1 MVIFIILSIKAAFFF
16 CFPRDHNFGSTMQ
29 PYVSQKS
36 QVLFSG
42 LFGGTF
48 MCCTVQQDSGYST
61 GRLGSEW
68 RFSYRV
74 QPVWAVVMAVG
85 CFLSQLWAAVHLRL
99 CVCVGKTGYCC
110 AADLKTNRLCRTR
123 RAWHRTRGSFSFIY
137 SLTIYSSVNVEAA
150 QTSFWQSLT
159 AEGKYGLGVKK

>member
-36 QVLFSG
+36 QVLLFSG

-99 CVCVGKTGYCC
+99 CVCGEDRV
-110 AADLKTNRLCRTR
+110 LLCSRSKNKQALQNSKSMTQDQ
-123 RAWHRTRGSFSFIY
+123 GSFSFIY